1 MRSAKAFLQC
11 SNHRLSNC
19 PAKFFVKP
27 KKPDYI
33 LAERRP
39 GKDTV
44 YKFNY
49 EKEFKVED
57 FEVDEN
63 SGNFEHSHFCVNQ
76 VPLEYRVFDF
86 DILNSRDKQL
96 IRKEKKYKYT
106 DFDEETAFR
115 KEFRFGHT
123 RQSMISN
130 KDEIMTQA
138 TVMNAADIIDSI
150 IDR

>member
-1 MRSAKAFLQC
+1 MK
-11 SNHRLSNC
+11 
-19 PAKFFVKP
+19 
-27 KKPDYI
+27 I
-33 LAERRP
+33 LE
-39 GKDTV
+39 
-44 YKFNY
+44 
-49 EKEFKVED
+49 
-57 FEVDEN
+57 
-63 SGNFEHSHFCVNQ
+63 
-76 VPLEYRVFDF
+76 
-86 DILNSRDKQL
+86 ILN
-96 IRKEKKYKYT
+96 IHIFT